1 MTGEILVAL
10 IFLVIFS
17 VLALLLWTWKT
28 RMDRPSRSG
37 PVTSEPVTARESPCP
52 LCGTMLPR
60 GLKVHSVLFPGKE
73 FDLMRIHG
81 CPHCWEGH
89 SSGREGRKLEIRRC
103 PSCGGEMPENG
114 YVMARVYRKPYRK
127 IHVNVYGCT
136 VCTPGR
142 G

>member
-1 MTGEILVAL
+1 MLLAA
-10 IFLVIFS
+10 FS
-17 VLALLLWTWKT
+17 VLALLLWVWKT
-28 RMDRPSRSG
+28 RLDRNRPGQVRTE
-37 PVTSEPVTARESPCP
+37 PEVTRERPCP
-52 LCGTMLPR
+52 LCGTMLGG
-60 GLKVHSVLFPGKE
+60 GLKVHSVIFPGRE

-81 CPHCWEGH
+81 CPYCWEGH
-89 SSGREGRKLEIRRC
+89 SLRREGRGLEVRRC
-103 PSCGGEMPENG
+103 PSCGAKVPDNG